1 MKSLKY
7 ILILSFFTIHFSLAQ
22 EESNKKIKLKEK
34 GVEKVYST
42 QAEEGDIKFTDGTP
56 NTLLRITDEGDFG
69 AIELKSGV
77 PL

>member
-34 GVEKVYST
+34 RCRENCYTT

-69 AIELKSGV
+69 AIMS
-77 PL
+77 